1 MSITSEAM
9 SKSINECS
17 IIYKSCTARHCLYFP
32 ACLARSHN
40 SASDSFWQHNLRSI
54 KVLLELTW
62 EMSVNVR
69 ETRCS
74 RFSARSTLI
83 CHRDRAP
90 PVRAI
95 NAFYHSGLLAG
106 WARCMQGE
114 APSSVQPPPSSHR
127 VYFRVVVSSCEPVE
141 ALHCEISFHALCVYW
156 FYWVFRKNQSRY
168 CPRAKSALRP
178 TCLPLDIVLEVE
190 FPLLAVHYLCS

>member
-1 MSITSEAM
+1 MTKIWWRGTIETVLLVHSFTWKSTFWQVMLWSMSITSEAM
-9 SKSINECS
+9 NKSVNECS
-17 IIYKSCTARHCLYFP
+17 IVYKSCTARQCLCFSV
-32 ACLARSHN
+32 CLARSHN
-40 SASDSFWQHNLRSI
+40 SGSDSFWQHNLRSI

-95 NAFYHSGLLAG
+95 NAFYHSGSLAG
-106 WARCMQGE
+106 CARCMQGK
-114 APSSVQPPPSSHR
+114 AH
-127 VYFRVVVSSCEPVE
+127 
-141 ALHCEISFHALCVYW
+141 
-156 FYWVFRKNQSRY
+156 
-168 CPRAKSALRP
+168 
-178 TCLPLDIVLEVE
+178 
-190 FPLLAVHYLCS
+190 

>member
-1 MSITSEAM
+1 MTEIWWSGTIKTDLLVLSFIWKSSFWQVRLWSMSSTSDAM
-9 SKSINECS
+9 NKSVNES
-17 IIYKSCTARHCLYFP
+17 SLIYKSCTARRCLYFS

-40 SASDSFWQHNLRSI
+40 SGSDSFWQRNLRSI

-62 EMSVNVR
+62 ERSVNVR

-106 WARCMQGE
+106 CARCMQ
-114 APSSVQPPPSSHR
+114 
-127 VYFRVVVSSCEPVE
+127 VE
-141 ALHCEISFHALCVYW
+141 AH
-156 FYWVFRKNQSRY
+156 
-168 CPRAKSALRP
+168 
-178 TCLPLDIVLEVE
+178 
-190 FPLLAVHYLCS
+190 